1 LFHKLALLACLF
13 PKNILE
19 FLIYIFDISC
29 FQYSNKKKET
39 NSKMSAPQTI
49 VAEVPAAIAEVPIQ
63 GGASPAVVAEVPS
76 VVEGGKT
83 PKKKHC
89 KRGKTRR
96 GTGVC
101 HKKKSARKTRS
112 RSRSRKMGGG
122 EGEATIEGG
131 LFEVIEGGA
140 RMKKRSKSRSRSPCK
155 RGMTRSR
162 KTGRCHRLKGGE
174 TSSDLYELIEGGEVF
189 PGGEIQG
196 GASSKRKPCKRGKT
210 RAFTGRCHK
219 VHGSRSRSSRR

>member
-1 LFHKLALLACLF
+1 
-13 PKNILE
+13 
-19 FLIYIFDISC
+19 
-29 FQYSNKKKET
+29 
-39 NSKMSAPQTI
+39 MSAPQTI